1 MAAKLKV
8 VRGLPGAGKS
18 TLAEKLVREGKAD
31 VFFEADQYFVKDGV
45 YAFDG
50 TKIGQ
55 AHRWCQDQ
63 VRFSLY
69 EGKSVVVSNTATT
82 QWELQPYLDMAA
94 AVGAEVE
101 VVTLTTQFGSVH
113 GVPPEVV
120 ERMSQR
126 WERVEGETFV
136 GA

>member
-1 MAAKLKV
+1 MAAKVIVL
-8 VRGLPGAGKS
+8 RGLPGAGKS

-31 VFFEADQYFVKDGV
+31 VFFEADQFFVKDGV
-45 YAFDG
+45 YVFDG

-55 AHRWCQDQ
+55 AHKWCQDS
-63 VRFSLY
+63 VRLALY
-69 EGKSVVVSNTATT
+69 EGKAVVVSNTATT
-82 QWELQPYLDMAA
+82 KWELQPYLDMAS

-101 VVTLTTQFGSVH
+101 IVTLTTQFGSVH

-120 ERMSQR
+120 DRMEAR
-126 WERVEGETFV
+126 WESVEGETFV

>member
-1 MAAKLKV
+1 MAARLTIL
-8 VRGLPGAGKS
+8 RGLPGAGKS

-31 VFFEADQYFVKDGV
+31 VFFEADQFFVKDGV
-45 YAFDG
+45 YTFDV
-50 TKIGQ
+50 TKLGA
-55 AHRWCQDQ
+55 AHKWCQDS
-63 VRFSLY
+63 VRFALY
-69 EGKSVVVSNTATT
+69 EGKSVVVSNTSTT
-82 QWELQPYLDMAA
+82 KWELEPYMKMAEA
-94 AVGAEVE
+94 LGIPVE

-126 WERVEGETFV
+126 WEACEGEKFV